1 MKKKLKTLAALL
13 MAAIFF
19 SHLWAVAAF
28 AARSVLFCDIDMD
41 NKIEAEDARL
51 AMRMAIGLE
60 NYTAAHKKLADADE
74 DGSVT
79 PADARI
85 ILRVAVGLED
95 GYRTTINLWDAEL
108 KTYVYKGASSTI
120 GQYPNNVP
128 ETTEPATY
136 YDAEPEEP
144 TTNYPSSADPSG
156 KTPSSS
162 NIKVPMPTP
171 SSVSGTFT
179 ITSYGWGDGVGMS
192 QNGAVGMAKEG
203 YTYKQIL
210 QHYFTGIKIVK
221 DSSYPSSSNYLGT
234 YYNTEELVARMVY
247 AEIYGAVDDE
257 PPGAEEAL
265 KAQAVAL
272 FSLLEYF
279 DFSTYDSYAVGALT
293 SRSYSNLP
301 SIVRSSVHSVI
312 GEYIALSNDSSNTP
326 VQALYFAT
334 AALRTASAKD
344 VWGYDYPHLQAVDS
358 PYDID
363 GYLFSNTFTVSKSY
377 MREMIMSYDSSIQ
390 LSSDP
395 SQWVKILAHSAS
407 IDKNRG
413 YVTKVQVGNRVMDG
427 YTFCSEVIEDY
438 FWSSEDMGCST
449 AFYITYTP

>member
-1 MKKKLKTLAALL
+1 MKTRLKTLTALL
-13 MAAIFF
+13 TAATLFT
-19 SHLWAVAAF
+19 HLWAVAAF
-28 AARSVLFCDIDMD
+28 AARSALFCDIDM
-41 NKIEAEDARL
+41 NNRIEAEDARL
-51 AMRMAIGLE
+51 ALRMSIGLE

-74 DGSVT
+74 DGDVT

-85 ILRVAVGLED
+85 ILRIAVGLDEPS
-95 GYRTTINLWDAEL
+95 RTTIELWDAEL
-108 KTYVYKGASSTI
+108 KTYVYTNASSSI
-120 GQYPNNVP
+120 GPGP
-128 ETTEPATY
+128 SGSDIP
-136 YDAEPEEP
+136 EP
-144 TTNYPSSADPSG
+144 TTNPGVEPVDPTPHDPDSTD
-156 KTPSSS
+156 KEPSSS

-210 QHYFTGIKIVK
+210 QHYFTGVKIVK
-221 DSSYPSSSNYLGT
+221 ASSYPSSTNYLGT
-234 YYNTEELVARMVY
+234 YYDTEELVARMVY

-265 KAQAVAL
+265 KAQTVAR

-279 DFSTYDSYAVGALT
+279 DFSTYDAYAVGAVT

-301 SIVRSSVHSVI
+301 SIVRTSVHSVI
-312 GEYIALSNDSSNTP
+312 GEYIALSNDASNTP

-363 GYLFSNTFTVSKSY
+363 GYLFSSTFTVSKSY
-377 MREMIMSYDSSIQ
+377 MREMIMAYDSSIQ

-395 SQWVKILAHSAS
+395 SEWVKILEHSAS
-407 IDKNRG
+407 IDEYRG

-427 YTFCSEVIEDY
+427 YTFCAYVIDDY